1 MRRQWWCLALY
12 SNLLFL
18 FFFVARAFVLLED
31 GNYSNREGTIQ
42 EARTLDTVKLS
53 GIDARKWLVFEI
65 YIF

>member
-1 MRRQWWCLALY
+1 M
-12 SNLLFL
+12 
-18 FFFVARAFVLLED
+18 LLED

>member
-12 SNLLFL
+12 SNLLFS
-18 FFFVARAFVLLED
+18 FVAFVLLED